1 MGYGGFCKLVNFSKL
16 IYIHV
21 LVNNNLCLCCYAKNA
36 VNVVDSENKK
46 LEYKELGGS
55 GLIIKC

>member
-1 MGYGGFCKLVNFSKL
+1 M
-16 IYIHV
+16 